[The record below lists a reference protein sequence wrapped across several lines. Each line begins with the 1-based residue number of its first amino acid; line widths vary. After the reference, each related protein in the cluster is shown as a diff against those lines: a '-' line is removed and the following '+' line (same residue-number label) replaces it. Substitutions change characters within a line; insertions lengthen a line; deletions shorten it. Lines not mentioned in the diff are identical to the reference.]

1 MRKGK
6 RNVSFHYGEA
16 CNKSPSTHLSFLVFL
31 GEQPRIVHPNG
42 WCSAFRTAQRIPPWS
57 TSIHLILRFCSMQ
70 KLFRKLGIKRRR
82 SNVLDSY
89 CREISRVAAGKR
101 KNSIRKKIVFLS
113 LCFLLSSQSQDIC
126 VACKKLRCRV
136 FRDSRFMLF
145 FAFVWFVLR
154 KFDMLCRVGL
164 VVVKYRTR
172 NSLRFVSEE
181 EEEKEER
188 TIGKFLSLRKIC
200 WRGIMVFRKFKLF
213 PINFS
218 MFSSYVGLQ
227 YEIIHLR

>member
-89 CREISRVAAGKR
+89 CREISRVAAEKR
-101 KNSIRKKIVFLS
+101 KNSKVKKLYFYLSVSFFPANRKIYVWRP
-113 LCFLLSSQSQDIC
+113 
-126 VACKKLRCRV
+126 CKKLRCRV

-145 FAFVWFVLR
+145 FCIRLIRFEEVRYALPCRIGRSKISNEEFFEIRFRRRRR
-154 KFDMLCRVGL
+154 KRRKNDWKVSFASKNLL
-164 VVVKYRTR
+164 TR
-172 NSLRFVSEE
+172 YYGVSE
-181 EEEKEER
+181 
-188 TIGKFLSLRKIC
+188 I
-200 WRGIMVFRKFKLF
+200 
-213 PINFS
+213 
-218 MFSSYVGLQ
+218 
-227 YEIIHLR
+227 

>member
-1 MRKGK
+1 MRKEK

-145 FAFVWFVLR
+145 FLHSSDSFWGSSICFA
-154 KFDMLCRVGL
+154 
-164 VVVKYRTR
+164 
-172 NSLRFVSEE
+172 VSDW
-181 EEEKEER
+181 
-188 TIGKFLSLRKIC
+188 S
-200 WRGIMVFRKFKLF
+200 
-213 PINFS
+213 
-218 MFSSYVGLQ
+218 
-227 YEIIHLR
+227 

>member
-145 FAFVWFVLR
+145 FCIRLIRFEEVRYALPCRIGRSKISNEEFFEIRFRRRRR
-154 KFDMLCRVGL
+154 KRRNNDWKVSFASKNLL
-164 VVVKYRTR
+164 TR
-172 NSLRFVSEE
+172 YYGVSE
-181 EEEKEER
+181 
-188 TIGKFLSLRKIC
+188 I
-200 WRGIMVFRKFKLF
+200 
-213 PINFS
+213 
-218 MFSSYVGLQ
+218 
-227 YEIIHLR
+227 

>member
-145 FAFVWFVLR
+145 FCIRLIRFEEVRYALPCRIGRSKISNEEFFEIRFRRRRR
-154 KFDMLCRVGL
+154 KRRKNDWKISFASKNLL
-164 VVVKYRTR
+164 TR
-172 NSLRFVSEE
+172 YYGVSE
-181 EEEKEER
+181 
-188 TIGKFLSLRKIC
+188 I
-200 WRGIMVFRKFKLF
+200 
-213 PINFS
+213 
-218 MFSSYVGLQ
+218 
-227 YEIIHLR
+227 